1 MRAVS
6 FIVNRGNRLFNGWYQ
21 STDAHINQ
29 CFSLSAGKAAYC
41 FQKSFRKAI
50 HVLTLLLCKILNM
63 RLVPVLLL
71 LVVLFNSCSI
81 NNFSIDNDL
90 KQYFDQYKAT
100 GSFSLFDN
108 AQAQFTIYDS
118 ANFRKRFT
126 PASTFK
132 IVNSLIGLETGKI
145 FDEKMVIKW
154 DGLVRSREELNKD
167 MNMEEA
173 FKVSSVPYYQ
183 EVARRIGKD
192 TMQYWIDSIK
202 YGNMQ
207 LGTAID
213 SFWLNNSIKISPD
226 EQLGLV
232 KRLYFEQLPFQ
243 KRTQQIVRK
252 VMMQED
258 NSLYKLAYKTGW
270 GFDEKGENIGWI
282 VGWIEEN
289 RHPYFFVLLV
299 QSPDEKY
306 DMRTNRLALL
316 KDILKH
322 YDFMQ
327 GKK

>member
-1 MRAVS
+1 MRFVL
-6 FIVNRGNRLFNGWYQ
+6 IL
-21 STDAHINQ
+21 
-29 CFSLSAGKAAYC
+29 LSA
-41 FQKSFRKAI
+41 
-50 HVLTLLLCKILNM
+50 VL
-63 RLVPVLLL
+63 
-71 LVVLFNSCSI
+71 LFNSCSI

-90 KQYFDQYKAT
+90 KQYFDKYKAT

-145 FDEKMVIKW
+145 FDENMVIKW
-154 DGLVRSREELNKD
+154 DGVVRERTELNKD
-167 MNMEEA
+167 MTMEEA

-192 TMQYWIDSIK
+192 TMQFWIDSIK
-202 YGNMQ
+202 YGNMKI
-207 LGTAID
+207 GNAVD
-213 SFWLNNSIKISPD
+213 SFWLNNTIKVSPD

-232 KRLYFEQLPFQ
+232 KRLYFGQLPFQ
-243 KRTQQIVRK
+243 KRTQEIVKK

-299 QSPDEKY
+299 QSPDKNY
-306 DMRTNRLALL
+306 DMRNNRLALL

>member
-1 MRAVS
+1 MR
-6 FIVNRGNRLFNGWYQ
+6 F
-21 STDAHINQ
+21 
-29 CFSLSAGKAAYC
+29 
-41 FQKSFRKAI
+41 
-50 HVLTLLLCKILNM
+50 
-63 RLVPVLLL
+63 VPVLFL
-71 LVVLFNSCSI
+71 LVALFNSCSI

-90 KQYFDQYKAT
+90 KQYFDKYKAT
-100 GSFSLFDN
+100 GSFALFDN

-132 IVNSLIGLETGKI
+132 IVNSLIGLETGRI

-154 DGLVRSREELNKD
+154 DGVIRERTELNKD
-167 MNMEEA
+167 MTMEEA

-192 TMQYWIDSIK
+192 TMQSWIDSIK
-202 YGNMQ
+202 YGNMK
-207 LGTAID
+207 LGNAVD

-270 GFDEKGENIGWI
+270 GFDEKGDNIGWI

-299 QSPDEKY
+299 QSPDKNY
-306 DMRTNRLALL
+306 DMRNNRLALL